1 MRHYKPKSPFSK
13 ALYDRRWFLL
23 GWFVGM
29 VFFAW
34 FVGAFYTSFGQ
45 STALNDQLKQLPE
58 ALRNIANLEG
68 NINTVPGY
76 FGSQLFGKSTVPL
89 IGIIIGVMLGTVLA
103 TEEEA
108 GTLQTVLA
116 APVSRFKLLISK
128 WLAAELIFAVVMAG
142 IGAGLALSL
151 WQLHLSL
158 SITDVMLALFDS
170 WLLTSFFFGLTFAVA
185 AAWGKRSLAVAVG
198 SLVGVATFLLN
209 TMAVAVDS
217 LKPYDKLTPF
227 HYFGNGNPLIAKP
240 TWANMA
246 VLVLAALVLL
256 LVSALTFAK
265 RDISTTG

>member
-1 MRHYKPKSPFSK
+1 MSRYAPKNTFTK

-34 FVGAFYTSFGQ
+34 FIGAFYTSFGQ

-116 APVSRFKLLISK
+116 APVSRLRLLLSK
-128 WLAAELIFAVVMAG
+128 WLAAELIFVVVMAG
-142 IGAGLALSL
+142 IGLGLALSL

-158 SITDVMLALFDS
+158 SIPDVLLALFDS

-185 AAWGKRSLAVAVG
+185 AIWGKRSVAIAAG

-227 HYFGNGNPLIAKP
+227 HYFGNGNPLVTKP
-240 TWANMA
+240 TWENMA
-246 VLVLAALVLL
+246 VLAIASLVLL
-256 LVSALTFAK
+256 AAGATVFAR
-265 RDISTTG
+265 RDIGTS